1 MVYRKTTRVV
11 QYWTRTSDPSLMKG
25 RIESRIRVRDIDK
38 RSWLTAKDGSEAMND
53 IHFDS
58 ELARCIAA
66 VELCVLLKTAV
77 ISI

>member
-1 MVYRKTTRVV
+1 M
-11 QYWTRTSDPSLMKG
+11 SDPSIMKG

-58 ELARCIAA
+58 G
-66 VELCVLLKTAV
+66 
-77 ISI
+77 